1 MNNIQAIGDRGR
13 AQAQADAQ
21 WHSNAMVNHYAQ
33 MAVKDNNNYHQVL
46 EIQNKHLEWSPTLQR
61 NVEVQNY

>member
-1 MNNIQAIGDRGR
+1 MNNIQATGDKAR
-13 AQAQADAQ
+13 AQSQADAQ

-46 EIQNKHLEWSPTLQR
+46 EIQGRHLEWSPTLQR